1 MSPNLIQPNVACRI
15 RSIEGDSSARLT
27 QMGILPG
34 VEMQI
39 IRTSPFGTG
48 TVEVMIGGAD
58 VVALRSDEIE
68 SMECDLVALPLSSP
82 AIEQSVYRVSTLA
95 GGPGFKKKM
104 TALGLVKGTQV
115 QVISTAPPIV
125 SINGREVRLGR
136 GEANKIVVEEATDD
150 RS

>member
-15 RSIEGDSSARLT
+15 RSIGSSPRLT

-39 IRTSPFGTG
+39 VRTSPFGVG

-58 VVALRSDEIE
+58 VVALRSEEIE

-82 AIEQSVYRVSTLA
+82 AIEPGVYRVRTLA
-95 GGPGFKKKM
+95 GGPGFTRKM
-104 TALGLVKGTQV
+104 AALGLVQAAEIRV
-115 QVISTAPPIV
+115 VETAPLITSV
-125 SINGREVRLGR
+125 GGKQIRLR
-136 GEANKIVVEEATDD
+136 RSEANRIVVEEAADD